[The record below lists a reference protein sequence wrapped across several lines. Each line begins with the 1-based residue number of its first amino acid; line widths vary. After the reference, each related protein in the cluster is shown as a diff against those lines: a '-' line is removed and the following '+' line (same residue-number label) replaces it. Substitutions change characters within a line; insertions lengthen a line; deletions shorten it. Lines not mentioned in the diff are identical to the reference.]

1 MDPDPLETWTTVMAI
16 ERVAVGGL
24 VGLAPGLAVKV
35 FGLPQEADTP
45 PFRMLAR
52 LFAVRHVL
60 LAVLLWQARDDRSRL
75 AQVAMLNAAADGADA
90 VAAAIPLVRRQGMDR
105 GAISAMAAALTAA
118 AGFLR
123 VRSLAEPDGTR

>member
-1 MDPDPLETWTTVMAI
+1 MNREGLETWTKVMAI

-35 FGLPQEADTP
+35 FGLPPDADTP
-45 PFRMLAR
+45 PLRMLAR
-52 LFAVRHVL
+52 LFAVRNVL
-60 LAVLLWQARDDRSRL
+60 LGVLLWQARDDRSAL
-75 AQVAMLNAAADGADA
+75 AHAALLNAATDGADA
-90 VAAAIPLVRRQGMDR
+90 LAAAVPLVRRQGMDR

-123 VRSLAEPDGTR
+123 LRSLAEADG